1 MPPHFNK
8 GMLEIWEELWHGMPQ
23 SGSIGVTVRD
33 LLRKYKERCQA
44 AMKTPHDA
52 SQSPPALLPVS
63 YALAKDWLLRQ
74 QRTQSKPL
82 ESGSVNE
89 EAREVIAD
97 LNRSLDDQ
105 TPSAAELLEQP
116 VRPASPV
123 IVPPELSLGPEV
135 VTGTMRAEER
145 YECSCIFYD

>member
-1 MPPHFNK
+1 MPPDFNK

-23 SGSIGVTVRD
+23 SGSIGVTVRG
-33 LLRKYKERCQA
+33 LLSKYKERCQA
-44 AMKTPHDA
+44 AMKTPRDT
-52 SQSPPALLPVS
+52 SQSPPALLPVL

-74 QRTQSKPL
+74 QRTQSEPL

-116 VRPASPV
+116 VHPASPV

-145 YECSCIFYD
+145 